1 VVPADLREYG
11 SCPCYGQYE
20 ERFVEVR
27 MALQGRTV
35 ILTEVPQGSCM
46 RCGSLVYK
54 PEVLERIESLMM
66 GRRAKRAG

>member
-1 VVPADLREYG
+1 
-11 SCPCYGQYE
+11 
-20 ERFVEVR
+20 